1 MLQKC
6 CNFTMQIIIIMVLI
20 FIIISSSN
28 SSSSTSSSSSSSSN
42 TSSSSSSIVYVD
54 VSSKW
59 KDLAEKRLRF
69 SQGLSLVLF
78 FCFRIFYFCIV
89 ELWVLENLKYRKKN
103 TSNDHKVCHAENM
116 LCWGHSDKYISHRR
130 FLYTLI
136 FSIFHTNLGRSTLKI
151 EVITIMS
158 SNTIQNIILTPGFL
172 PQYCLFIFIQLHRSF

>member
-6 CNFTMQIIIIMVLI
+6 CNFTMHIIIIMVLI

-28 SSSSTSSSSSSSSN
+28 SSSSTSSSSSSSN
-42 TSSSSSSIVYVD
+42 TSSSSSIVYVD

-89 ELWVLENLKYRKKN
+89 EL
-103 TSNDHKVCHAENM
+103 
-116 LCWGHSDKYISHRR
+116 
-130 FLYTLI
+130 
-136 FSIFHTNLGRSTLKI
+136 
-151 EVITIMS
+151 
-158 SNTIQNIILTPGFL
+158 
-172 PQYCLFIFIQLHRSF
+172 